1 MMKMLQPKTIRE
13 LMEAKGQNNSPV
25 LSLYLN
31 LDPSNAVNRRGGYKV
46 ALDGLLKEIESQIEN
61 GEQLKHFQEDAEWA
75 RRKAEF
81 HMPKGK
87 SLVLFCDV
95 SDSFFFEESLPI
107 RMANQAWFGST
118 PYVRPLL
125 EAWDEHARYG
135 VVLADR
141 EKARFFVI
149 AMGEIHEILEI
160 VQEPPVKHR
169 SAAGSDHMRS
179 QMVLQRRAA
188 KYSEEFLK
196 DATDR
201 LRDVVDEYHVEKVV
215 LAGPEEVTAELQ
227 RLLPKALQ
235 LKVMERIK
243 ISVNAR
249 ASEVLEVSY
258 PAIENI
264 ERKHEREM
272 VHDLVTMAHK
282 TQGSSAKATLGLDA
296 TLSAANQGRIYRL
309 VYPNGSKMSGFQC
322 HVCDVLLDH
331 APSDLVCPYCSKPLE
346 ETDDLVWP
354 LSEKVLATGG
364 KVEEIRDPEARM
376 ELVAG
381 GQVGAYLR

>member
-1 MMKMLQPKTIRE
+1 
-13 LMEAKGQNNSPV
+13 
-25 LSLYLN
+25 
-31 LDPSNAVNRRGGYKV
+31 
-46 ALDGLLKEIESQIEN
+46 
-61 GEQLKHFQEDAEWA
+61 
-75 RRKAEF
+75 
-81 HMPKGK
+81 
-87 SLVLFCDV
+87 
-95 SDSFFFEESLPI
+95 
-107 RMANQAWFGST
+107 
-118 PYVRPLL
+118 VRPLL

>member
-1 MMKMLQPKTIRE
+1 MKVLQPKTIRE
-13 LMEAKGQNNSPV
+13 LMEAKGQNDSPV

-31 LDPSNAVNRRGGYKV
+31 LDPSNASNRRGGYKV
-46 ALDGLLKEIESQIEN
+46 ALDSLLKDIESQIDNE
-61 GEQLKHFQEDAEWA
+61 EQLKHFQEDAEWA
-75 RRKAEF
+75 RRKVEF
-81 HMPKGK
+81 HIPKGK

-95 SDSFFFEESLPI
+95 SDSFFFEASLPI
-107 RMANQAWFGST
+107 RMGSQAWLGST

-149 AMGEIHEILEI
+149 AMGEIHEISEI

-196 DATDR
+196 DVAEK
-201 LRDVVDEYHVEKVV
+201 LRDVVDEYHVEKLV
-215 LAGPEEVTAELQ
+215 LAGPEEVTAEMQ
-227 RLLPKALQ
+227 RLLPKALL

-249 ASEVLEVSY
+249 VSEVLDVSY
-258 PAIENI
+258 PAIEKI
-264 ERKHEREM
+264 ERRHEKEM
-272 VHDLVTMAHK
+272 VHDLVTTAHK
-282 TQGSSAKATLGLDA
+282 SQGPSAKATLGLDA

-309 VYPNGSKMSGFQC
+309 VYPNGCKVAGFQC
-322 HVCDVLLDH
+322 AACDVLLDQ

-354 LSEKVLATGG
+354 LSEKVLAMGG
-364 KVEEIRDPEARM
+364 KVEEIRDAEARM
-376 ELVAG
+376 ELASG